1 LRFRFI
7 PKFLTFVSHAN
18 IGGIMHGTHFDL
30 LLSDI
35 AETAAHLWSRGWA
48 EAHAGNI
55 SARCEP
61 SPDELL
67 PTAVEHPAFPLPFP
81 CPHLAGAHLLVTG
94 SGMRMRDVA
103 GNPTSGMGLVSIDA
117 SGAHAVF
124 KLYADA
130 RHRGMQPTSELPTH
144 LAIHEAMAAAKLRDR
159 VVVHTHVAELIA
171 MTHDPRFSS
180 SDALAAALQAM
191 LPEALLYLPEGVGVV
206 PYLRTGSEALGAA
219 SAEALLIHRVILWE
233 KHGVVARGETAALAF
248 DAIDIA
254 AKAASIHLLCRQAG
268 YEPSGI
274 SRDQLAELR
283 GMLS

>member
-1 LRFRFI
+1 
-7 PKFLTFVSHAN
+7 
-18 IGGIMHGTHFDL
+18 MHGSHFDL
-30 LLSDI
+30 LLADI
-35 AETAAHLWSRGWA
+35 AETAGILWSRGWA

-67 PTAVEHPAFPLPFP
+67 PTASEHPSFPLRLP

-103 GNPTSGMGLVSIDA
+103 RNPTSGMGLVSVDGTG
-117 SGAHAVF
+117 SHALF
-124 KLYADA
+124 RLYADA

-144 LAIHEAMAAAKLRDR
+144 LAIQEAMAAAGMPDR
-159 VVVHTHVAELIA
+159 VVLHTHADHLIA
-171 MTHDPRFSS
+171 LTHDPRFRSA
-180 SDALAAALQAM
+180 DAINEAIWKM
-191 LPEALLYLPEGVGVV
+191 LPEALLYLPGGVGFI
-206 PYLRTGSEALGAA
+206 PYLLTGSPELGAA
-219 SAEALLIHRVILWE
+219 SAEALMSHQVILWE

-254 AKAASIHLLCRQAG
+254 AKAASIHFLCRQAG

-274 SRDQLAELR
+274 GPDQIRELR
-283 GMLS
+283 GLLP